1 MQGTKRV
8 CFYCLHKLW
17 LALALGLVLLAA
29 LISVLRYSLPYA
41 DSYKH
46 HLEQLIYNRYGANVS
61 IGELSAGWQK
71 YGPALLLKDVQLHD
85 STEQLQ
91 LSIAQ
96 TSVRVDF
103 WRSLLS
109 RQLTAQHFELS
120 GLRYYLDADTVL
132 SAKQDEPLDGAPVLD
147 ALETLFFRQLE
158 YFSVVDSQLILQN
171 DNHPDLMIN
180 IKQLDWLNSG
190 NRHQGYGDLSL
201 AGVTANTV
209 SFVLDLHGDS
219 LAQAFGQLYLQSEK
233 LDVLP
238 WFGKLLPPSRKL
250 DQASINFAAWG
261 RIDNGLLQRIQVELA
276 DNSLSWQHQG
286 EQHRLQLGRGQL
298 LWQPAVNGWSMHSG
312 DLTLSAA
319 EQTWPGLQ
327 FQLHR
332 RDAQWQAGLNQ
343 FSLAALSPL
352 AQLLAEDIAPLQQ
365 LMQYQ
370 PDAALT
376 QLQWHS
382 SAGQWQFSGAVNN
395 LNTVAVGDVPGLQQV
410 NGDFVVSAELA
421 RLRLHSEA
429 SQLSWDK
436 LFNQATDYDEL
447 AVTLYW
453 QAGTDGRHWR
463 LSAPQLQL
471 KAGLMQLDASLQL
484 DDNLQILAKLQQ
496 ADAGQAGRFF
506 PTPYMLDKVRS
517 YLDQAIVSGTV
528 SKATMLWHGKP
539 AEFPY
544 REHQGVFQVRAQLDD
559 SQFAFAPQW
568 PQLTGLSAELLFDN
582 ANMQIH
588 TQAGELAGIAL
599 QQTVSAEIPDLFAAD
614 TLDIRIK
621 QTVEASALTALM
633 LQSPLADNLGKTLQH
648 LGASGPVQGDV
659 LLEVGLKQPTVQ
671 ASGTVTFNDTELA
684 LSAPAMQLSRLQGQ
698 LSFDN
703 EQIRADNLS
712 LSWRGLPLTA
722 ALQGEN
728 SAQGYQLALQ
738 LNGAHQAQQL
748 TQALHQPLTELVNG
762 DTDWQLTLALSL
774 PQSGFTYSAEL
785 HTDLQQTALLLPAPY
800 DKAVADKRKL
810 SVSAHGNEQ
819 RSLLALH
826 YNGELHFHAEL
837 AHEQQRLNRA
847 HLILGLKDSGLNLDG
862 FNVSIDL
869 AQAEFLPWFELLQ
882 QQLSGNTDA
891 EQPFF
896 PALSLVRGKVARLD
910 MAPGIVLNNTVFE
923 LTTLPDSWQLQLNG
937 TEIAS
942 RWSFN
947 KDWQGKGISA
957 ALDYLHLPLSNA
969 VVDVSGLPPAVAEL
983 VQQPQR
989 WLLQLPPIQLT
1000 CGDCSLGSYRFGKVN
1015 AKAHSDGKQW
1025 LLSDFSADYKR
1036 SRLTANGVWLNDNS
1050 SAGHSTFS
1058 GRLQTANLGAMLD
1071 EFQLTSA
1078 ISGSSAEI
1086 DFALNWPGAPQQF
1099 APDELAGQVK
1109 FKLGE
1114 GALTEVSDQGS
1125 RLFSIF
1131 SLDSLLRKLRLDF
1144 RDVFAKGF
1152 FYNSMSGNLAIAQGV
1167 AQTSDAAI
1175 DGVPGNLQIQGYADL
1190 VSKELDY
1197 QMAFS
1202 PKVTSSLPVIIA
1214 WMVNPATG
1222 LAALALDEVFQSA
1235 EVISKINF
1243 TVTGSFDKPV
1253 VTEVNR
1259 HSTEVPVPVRVAQP
1273 EAIINLPAPDQP
1285 QPDGKQPH
1293 G

>member
-17 LALALGLVLLAA
+17 LALALTLVLLAV

-41 DSYKH
+41 DGYKQH
-46 HLEQLIYNRYGANVS
+46 IEQLIYNRYGADVS

-85 STEQLQ
+85 EQQQLQ

-96 TSVRVDF
+96 TSVRLDF
-103 WRSLLS
+103 WRSLLN

-120 GLRYYLDADTVL
+120 GLKYYIDADRLLQAGQNAPLDA
-132 SAKQDEPLDGAPVLD
+132 APVLD
-147 ALETLFFRQLE
+147 ALETLFFRQLA

-171 DNHPDLMIN
+171 DNNPDFSIM
-180 IKQLDWLNSG
+180 IKQLDWANSG

-209 SFVLDLHGDS
+209 SFVLDLYGDS
-219 LAQAFGQLYLQSEK
+219 LAQAFGQLYLQSEQ

-238 WFGKLLPPSRKL
+238 LFGKLLPPSRKL

-261 RIDNGLLQRIQVELA
+261 RIDKGLLQRIQVELA

-286 EQHRLQLGRGQL
+286 QQHSLQLGQGQL
-298 LWQPAVNGWSMHSG
+298 LWQPAEQGWSMQSG
-312 DLTLSAA
+312 DLTLSTAT
-319 EQTWPGLQ
+319 QSWPGLQ

-332 RDAQWQAGLNQ
+332 QHNQWQAGLNQ
-343 FSLAALSPL
+343 FTLAALSPL

-370 PDAALT
+370 PNATLT

-382 SAGQWQFSGAVNN
+382 HDGQWQFSGDINA
-395 LNTVAVGDVPGLQQV
+395 LSSEPVADVPGLQQV
-410 NGDFVVSAELA
+410 NGDFVIGAELA
-421 RLRLHSEA
+421 RLRLHSER

-436 LFNQATDYDEL
+436 LFNVATGYDEL
-447 AVTLYW
+447 AATLYW
-453 QAGTDGRHWR
+453 QAGTADRHWR
-463 LSAPQLQL
+463 LTAPQLQL
-471 KAGLMQLDASLQL
+471 KAGAMQLDASLQL
-484 DDNLQILAKLQQ
+484 DHSLQILAKLQQ
-496 ADAGQAGRFF
+496 ADASQAGRFF
-506 PTPYMLDKVRS
+506 PAPYMLDKVRA
-517 YLDQAIVSGTV
+517 YLDQAIVGGTV
-528 SKATMLWHGKP
+528 AEATVLWHGKP
-539 AEFPY
+539 ADFPY
-544 REHQGVFQVRAQLDD
+544 REHQGVFQVQAQLED
-559 SQFAFAPQW
+559 SQFEFAPEW
-568 PQLTGLSAELLFDN
+568 PQLSGLSAELLFDN

-588 TQAGELAGIAL
+588 TRAGELAGIAL
-599 QQTVSAEIPDLFAAD
+599 KPTVSAEIKDLFAAD
-614 TLDIRIK
+614 TLDIRIN
-621 QTVEASALTALM
+621 QTVEASALTQLM

-648 LGASGPVQGDV
+648 LGATGQVHGDV
-659 LLEVGLKQPTVQ
+659 LLAVGLKQPTVQ
-671 ASGTVTFNDTELA
+671 AIGTVTFDDTELA
-684 LSAPAMQLSRLQGQ
+684 LAAPAMQLSRLQGK
-698 LSFDN
+698 LTFDN
-703 EQIRADNLS
+703 EQIKADS
-712 LSWRGLPLTA
+712 LKLHWRGLPLNA

-738 LNGAHQAQQL
+738 LTGRHQAQQL
-748 TQALHQPLTELVNG
+748 AQALHQPVQPLVEG
-762 DTDWQLTLALSL
+762 ATDWQLKLALNL
-774 PQSGFTYSAEL
+774 PQSGFTYQAEL
-785 HTDLQQTALLLPAPY
+785 VSDLQQTALLLPAPY
-800 DKAVADKRKL
+800 GKTVADRRKL
-810 SVSAHGNEQ
+810 NVTANGNEQ

-826 YNGELHFHAEL
+826 YNDQLHFHAEL
-837 AHEQQRLNRA
+837 SHEQQRLSRA
-847 HLILGLKDSGLNLDG
+847 HLLLGGTDSGLNSSG

-869 AQAEFLPWFELLQ
+869 PQAEFLPWFELLQ
-882 QQLSGNTDA
+882 QQLSGSAET

-896 PALSLVRGKVARLD
+896 PQLSLVRGKVARLD

-957 ALDYLHLPLSNA
+957 ALDYLHLPLTNA
-969 VVDVSGLPPAVAEL
+969 VLNTDELPQTVAE
-983 VQQPQR
+983 VIQHPQR
-989 WLLQLPPIQLT
+989 WLLQLPPLQLT
-1000 CGDCSLGSYRFGKVN
+1000 CGDCSVGNYRFGKVN
-1015 AKAHSDGKQW
+1015 AKAQSTAEQW
-1025 LLSDFSADYKR
+1025 QLSEFSADYKR
-1036 SRLTANGVWLNDNS
+1036 SRLTASGSWQNDSN
-1050 SAGHSTFS
+1050 SAGRSQFS

-1078 ISGSSAEI
+1078 ISGSSADI
-1086 DFALNWPGAPQQF
+1086 DFDLNWPGAPQQF
-1099 APDELAGQVK
+1099 APDELAGKVK
-1109 FKLGE
+1109 FALGE
-1114 GALTEVSDQGS
+1114 GSLTEVSDQGS

-1152 FYNSMSGNLAIAQGV
+1152 FYNSMSGNLAISQGV

-1273 EAIINLPAPDQP
+1273 EAIINLPAAD
-1285 QPDGKQPH
+1285 QPH